1 MVSGLVTSPCDQL
14 RIFSGEA
21 TLILME
27 SKSATAFPRSNGLER
42 YKVSSCGI
50 HDCRFRL
57 RKQWTFPVS
66 SCQLILSLKTL
77 EQGFEH
83 RNQNFSSASGCRF
96 RIAGNWQPET
106 GNC

>member
-42 YKVSSCGI
+42 YKVSSCSRYAAYLLRCCNGGI
-50 HDCRFRL
+50 CISVQYPD
-57 RKQWTFPVS
+57 
-66 SCQLILSLKTL
+66 
-77 EQGFEH
+77 
-83 RNQNFSSASGCRF
+83 
-96 RIAGNWQPET
+96 PEPKVRDPCPSDYARV
-106 GNC
+106 GLPRPALNADLGM